1 LTAELSAVAAIGYRD
16 LLKFLRDRTR
26 LVSSLVFPAVFI
38 AILGGSLQGGF
49 GDAVGFSFIAL
60 TFTGIFAQTL
70 FQSSAMGIISLIED
84 RENDF
89 SQEMFV
95 SPISRYSILFGKIV
109 GESLVAMVQGVAVVL
124 FAMVLGV
131 SMTVTQVLSL
141 VPVAVAACLLGGAFG
156 AIVMANLGSQRAA
169 NQVFPFLM
177 LPQFFLAGVFAP
189 IQNLPVYL
197 AIASYITPMR
207 YAVDLARGVFYR
219 GRPEYDRVVLM
230 DPLANLAVI
239 TAMFVVFLV
248 VGTAMFV
255 RKEQNR

>member
-1 LTAELSAVAAIGYRD
+1 VSGELSAIAAIGYRD

-49 GDAVGFSFIAL
+49 GGSVGFSFIAL

-109 GESLVAMVQGVAVVL
+109 GESMVAMVQGVAVIL

-131 SMTVTQVLSL
+131 SFTLQQALL
-141 VPVAVAACLLGGAFG
+141 LIPVAVLACLLGGAFG
-156 AIVMANLGSQRAA
+156 AVIMANLGSQRAA
-169 NQVFPFLM
+169 NQVFPFVM

-189 IQNLPVYL
+189 IQNLPIYL
-197 AIASYITPMR
+197 AVVSYITPMR
-207 YAVDLARGVFYR
+207 YAVDLARGVYYQ
-219 GRPEYDRVVLM
+219 GRPEYDRLVLM
-230 DPLANLAVI
+230 DPLANVGVI
-239 TAMFVVFLV
+239 AAMFTVFIVL
-248 VGTAMFV
+248 GTAAFV
-255 RKEQNR
+255 RQERNR